1 MIGAMHLPVLA
12 RGVVA
17 LTAATLI
24 ATACMPSSDAIT
36 GAWKL
41 VGLNGSAPA
50 TEGALSLLPDGKL
63 TMRPGCNSGG
73 GTYTIEA
80 NRLVT
85 DSLSLTMM
93 SCGEAADAQEQAF
106 LAVLDA
112 DPRFEVETG
121 TARLRLTS
129 GDSVLVFEGQ

>member
-1 MIGAMHLPVLA
+1 MIGPMNLSAIA
-12 RGVVA
+12 RRAV
-17 LTAATLI
+17 TAAALVVI
-24 ATACMPSSDAIT
+24 VAACMPSSDAIT

-41 VGLNGSAPA
+41 VGVNGSAPA